1 MGSTRLASHR
11 RETVMGKRLKEAVW
25 ALAILGVVMALPSQA
40 PAVEVFATAVESYN
54 EGANVPDDRDDPLA
68 ALGAPDNLFVS
79 LGQGAGNITL
89 SFGTTF
95 DTTGTVWEVTF
106 NCSEASCNHLESAQV
121 FTSFDDNNFDGAG
134 TEDFTPQGFVSN
146 TDAQDGATVTIVG
159 GPWRYLTLVDN
170 STFPPSTD
178 GFDVDAVSVQP
189 VPEPGVISLLGLG
202 LVGLVGYA
210 RRRRS

>member
-1 MGSTRLASHR
+1 
-11 RETVMGKRLKEAVW
+11 MGKRLKEAVW
-25 ALAILGVVMALPSQA
+25 ALAILGVVMTLPSQA
-40 PAVEVFATAVESYN
+40 SAVEVFATTVESYN
-54 EGANVPDDRDDPLA
+54 EGSNVPDDRDDPAA

-89 SFGTTF
+89 SFGVTF
-95 DTTGTVWEVTF
+95 DTSATVWEVTF

-121 FTSFDDNNFDGAG
+121 FTSLVDNNFDGSGA
-134 TEDFTPQGFVSN
+134 EDFTAQGFVSN
-146 TDAQDGATVTIVG
+146 TESQDGQTILIAG

-170 STFPPSTD
+170 SSFPPSTD

-210 RRRRS
+210 RSRRRQ